1 MIIESYARARCLS
14 VTPQQEIAYGAMFG
28 FLFHYY
34 LNEGNYVWSHMDKV
48 WLKVYLY
55 KWAYC
60 QIMIPSEEGQVHFGL
75 DIFLIYFKTKD
86 YSFGVFPLY

>member
-34 LNEGNYVWSHMDKV
+34 LNEGNYV
-48 WLKVYLY
+48 
-55 KWAYC
+55 
-60 QIMIPSEEGQVHFGL
+60 
-75 DIFLIYFKTKD
+75 
-86 YSFGVFPLY
+86 